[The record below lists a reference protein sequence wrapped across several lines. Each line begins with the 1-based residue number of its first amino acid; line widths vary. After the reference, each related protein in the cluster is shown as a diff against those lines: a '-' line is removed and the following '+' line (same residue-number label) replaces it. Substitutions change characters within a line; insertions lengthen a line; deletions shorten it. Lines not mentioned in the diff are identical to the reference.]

1 MTLSIGAL
9 QRLSAALQLPS
20 HTTDITINISA
31 GELPGMTIR
40 QLLTAEQIDALAE
53 WYVTEGI
60 DRIQYGETTYTLQ
73 ERGEVQP

>member
-9 QRLSAALQLPS
+9 QRLIAALQLPS
-20 HTTDITINISA
+20 NTTEITINISA
-31 GELPGMTIR
+31 DGIPEMTVR
-40 QLLTAEQIDALAE
+40 QLLTDEQINSLAE

-60 DRIQYGETTYTLQ
+60 DRIQYGDTTYTLW